1 MGKMTFSPIQTFVF
15 EAIGKNQ
22 SLRDQFYFTGGTALA
37 IYHLQHRYSDDL
49 DFFSEKDFLNE
60 PIIAYMSG
68 LAKEKSLDATFT
80 QIETTRIFEFRKKDE
95 LELKV
100 DFAWYPFH
108 RIDPGTLDRGIS
120 IDSMLDIA
128 ANKIMTINQRTEV
141 KDYVDLYFLLQKFTL
156 WDMLYAHE
164 KKFGI
169 KIDLVLLTA
178 DMLKV
183 ESFEYLPK
191 MIKPITLPIL
201 KKFFISKA
209 KELGKR
215 ITE

>member
-1 MGKMTFSPIQTFVF
+1 MTFSPLQTFVF
-15 EAIGKNQ
+15 DAIGKNQ

-49 DFFSEKDFLNE
+49 DFFSEKDFTDE

-68 LAKEKSLDATFT
+68 LAKSKSLDVTFT
-80 QIETTRIFEFRKKDE
+80 KIETTRVFEFRKHNE
-95 LELKV
+95 LLLKV

-108 RIDPGTLDRGIS
+108 RIEPGTFDHGIP

-156 WDMLYAHE
+156 WDILYAHE

-183 ESFEYLPK
+183 ETLEYLPK
-191 MIKPITLPIL
+191 MIKPITIPTL
-201 KKFFISKA
+201 KKFFILKA
-209 KELGKR
+209 KEVGKR